1 MNLFNGR
8 NVLITGGLGFV
19 GSNLAIK
26 LVELGAKVK
35 IIDML
40 HPTMGGNFY
49 NIEPVKQ
56 RVKVIVGD
64 IFDKKIVKP
73 IIEDTDI
80 IYNLAGQ
87 ISHID
92 SMIDPYFDLDINC
105 KSQISLLENCR
116 EYNPQALIVFAST
129 RQIYGTPKYLPVN
142 EEHPVIPIDVNGIH
156 KYAAECY
163 HTLYNKYHGLKT
175 VSLRLTNTFGPRQ
188 AINLDNQG
196 VLGIFIRKAL
206 MGERIKL
213 FGTGCQLRDF
223 NYVDDVVEALLLCG
237 QEKVAI
243 GKTYNLGD
251 NKHHSLLDFV
261 NVLKERC
268 SFAYDIVPFPK
279 DKELIDIGDY
289 YSDITKISKDVG
301 WLPKTN
307 LIDGVGKTIEYFKK
321 HLKHYMK

>member
-1 MNLFNGR
+1 MNSFNGQ
-8 NVLITGGLGFV
+8 NILITGGLGFV

-35 IIDML
+35 IIDKL
-40 HPTMGGNFY
+40 HPTMGGNLY

-56 RVKVIVGD
+56 YVKVVIGD
-64 IFDKKIVKP
+64 ICNQNTMSSLIK
-73 IIEDTDI
+73 DTDI

-92 SMIDPYFDLDINC
+92 SMTDPYFDLDVNC

-116 EYNPQALIVFAST
+116 KNNPKILIIFTST
-129 RQIYGTPKYLPVN
+129 RQIYGIPKYLPVN
-142 EEHPVIPIDVNGIH
+142 EKHPVSPIDVNGIH

-175 VSLRLTNTFGPRQ
+175 ISLRLTNTFGPRQ

-196 VLGIFIRKAL
+196 VVGIFIKKAL

-213 FGTGCQLRDF
+213 FGTGEQLRDF
-223 NYVDDVVEALLLCG
+223 NYVDDVVDALLLCA
-237 QEKVAI
+237 QEKIAI

-251 NKHHSLLDFV
+251 NKRYSLLDFV
-261 NVLKERC
+261 NILKKKC
-268 SFAYDIVPFPK
+268 SIAYDIVPFPK

-289 YSDITKISKDVG
+289 YSDITKINKEIG
-301 WLPKTN
+301 WSPKIKLTN
-307 LIDGVGKTIEYFKK
+307 GIEKTIEYFNENLKYYKK
-321 HLKHYMK
+321 